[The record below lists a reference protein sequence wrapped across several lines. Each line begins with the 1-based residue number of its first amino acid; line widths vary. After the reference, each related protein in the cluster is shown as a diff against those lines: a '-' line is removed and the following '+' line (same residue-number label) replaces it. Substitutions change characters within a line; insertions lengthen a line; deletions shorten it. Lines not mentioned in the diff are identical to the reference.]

1 MSATLP
7 DVAVT
12 EPSPLSAPLRWVGM
26 QDIAVPLRL
35 ADAGPGGSV
44 AARASVQVDL
54 PRPELKGIHM
64 SRLYRLLDR
73 HLEQPVS
80 PAMVSQLLQALI
92 DSHAD
97 CGSRAARLA
106 LNFELMLRMPALRS
120 EGLSGW
126 RAYPVRID
134 AQSRAGRTEIQLQVD
149 VLYASTCPCS
159 AALSRQLLSDA
170 FLQQHQGRDALPL
183 AEVAQ
188 WLQHNGS
195 YATPHSQR
203 SVAQVRVEL
212 SACAQRLDIR
222 ELVGLC
228 EQALATPVQA
238 AVRRIDEQAFARLNG
253 GNLMYV
259 EDAARR
265 LRKVLAE
272 RHAVFHVAV
281 RHLESLHAHDATA
294 ETDSNTDADAFH
306 SFAE

>member
-12 EPSPLSAPLRWVGM
+12 EPSALSAPLRWVGM
-26 QDIAVPLRL
+26 QDIAIPVQLET
-35 ADAGPGGSV
+35 GGSQL

-54 PRPELKGIHM
+54 PRAELKGIHM
-64 SRLYRLLDR
+64 SRLYRLLDT
-73 HLEQPVS
+73 HLQQPLS
-80 PAMVSQLLQALI
+80 PAILSQLLQALI

-97 CGSRAARLA
+97 CASRAARLT
-106 LNFELMLRMPALRS
+106 LSFELMLRTPALRS

-126 RAYPVRID
+126 RAYPVHIA
-134 AQSRAGRTEIQLQVD
+134 AQCRAGRTTVQLQVE

-170 FLQQHQGRDALPL
+170 FAQQHAGRDALAL
-183 AEVAQ
+183 HDVVQ
-188 WLQHNGS
+188 WLQAHGS

-212 SACAQRLDIR
+212 PADAQRLAIQQ
-222 ELVGLC
+222 LVGLC

-238 AVRRIDEQAFARLNG
+238 AVRRPDEQAFARLNG
-253 GNLMYV
+253 ANLMYV

-265 LRKVLAE
+265 LRKPLAA
-272 RHAVFHVAV
+272 HYTAFHVAV
-281 RHLESLHAHDATA
+281 RHLESLHAHDAVA
-294 ETDSNTDADAFH
+294 ETDSDDVVPGPITM
-306 SFAE
+306 

>member
-12 EPSPLSAPLRWVGM
+12 EPSALSAPLRWVGM
-26 QDIAVPLRL
+26 QNIAVPVRL
-35 ADAGPGGSV
+35 DEAEPSGTVS
-44 AARASVQVDL
+44 ARASVQVDL

-73 HLEQPVS
+73 HLEQPLS
-80 PAMVSQLLQALI
+80 PAMLSQLLQALI

-97 CGSRAARLA
+97 CGSRAARLT
-106 LNFELMLRMPALRS
+106 LTFELMLRMPALRS

-134 AQSRAGRTEIQLQVD
+134 AQCRAGRSEIRLQID

-170 FLQQHQGRDALPL
+170 FLQQHAGRDALPL
-183 AEVAQ
+183 EEVAQ

-203 SVAQVRVEL
+203 SVAQVRVDL
-212 SACAQRLDIR
+212 IACVQRFDIR

-253 GNLMYV
+253 ANLMYV

-272 RHAVFHVAV
+272 RYASFDVAV
-281 RHLESLHAHDATA
+281 RHFESLHAHDAVA
-294 ETDSNTDADAFH
+294 EAGNQATGMQP
-306 SFAE
+306 FAE

>member
-12 EPSPLSAPLRWVGM
+12 EPSTLSAPLRWVGM

-97 CGSRAARLA
+97 CGSRAARLG

-170 FLQQHQGRDALPL
+170 FLQQHQGAMR
-183 AEVAQ
+183 
-188 WLQHNGS
+188 
-195 YATPHSQR
+195 YRSQR
-203 SVAQVRVEL
+203 LRNGCNTTVR
-212 SACAQRLDIR
+212 
-222 ELVGLC
+222 
-228 EQALATPVQA
+228 TP
-238 AVRRIDEQAFARLNG
+238 RRIAS
-253 GNLMYV
+253 
-259 EDAARR
+259 AAWRR
-265 LRKVLAE
+265 CAW
-272 RHAVFHVAV
+272 
-281 RHLESLHAHDATA
+281 S
-294 ETDSNTDADAFH
+294 
-306 SFAE
+306 

>member
-12 EPSPLSAPLRWVGM
+12 ELPTLSAPLRWVGM
-26 QDIAVPLRL
+26 HDIAIPVRL
-35 ADAGPGGSV
+35 DEAEPSGTV

-54 PRPELKGIHM
+54 PRAEIKGIHM

-80 PAMVSQLLQALI
+80 PAMLSQLLQALI

-97 CGSRAARLA
+97 CGSRAARVTLS
-106 LNFELMLRMPALRS
+106 LEVMLRTPALLS
-120 EGLSGW
+120 EGLAGW

-134 AQSRAGRTEIQLQVD
+134 AQCREGRSLVSLQID

-159 AALSRQLLSDA
+159 AALSRQLLSEA
-170 FLQQHQGRDALPL
+170 FVQQHAGRAMLQVDDI
-183 AEVAQ
+183 AQ
-188 WLQHNGS
+188 WLQVHGS

-203 SVAQVRVEL
+203 SVAQVRVDL
-212 SACAQRLDIR
+212 LACLQRLDIR
-222 ELVGLC
+222 ALIGVC

-253 GNLMYV
+253 ANLMYV

-265 LRKVLAE
+265 LRMALAE
-272 RHAVFHVAV
+272 RYTAFDVAV
-281 RHLESLHAHDATA
+281 RHLESLHAHDAVA
-294 ETDSNTDADAFH
+294 ETGSHADADAFDP
-306 SFAE
+306 FAQ